1 MSRELAIC
9 GGGGGCS
16 LEEGSALEIQVLE
29 LGALSRER
37 REQWDREVGQGTS
50 LSAPPPISR

>member
-1 MSRELAIC
+1 MSRELATC

-37 REQWDREVGQGTS
+37 REPEKRDGDGEQV
-50 LSAPPPISR
+50 